1 MILEELLNVIDD
13 TEGMTCATA
22 CCQNTNGQR
31 RAGVRHVPGKPPRQ
45 RERYYVPIGN
55 GETQEVTREVYL
67 CIYSGKRHEKHLNEL
82 DRKHGTVSLDAE
94 AKVDGEKVSFG
105 CIIPSSENLE
115 DMVIQSAL
123 TQALK
128 TALQRLSTEEWL
140 LIQALFYQN
149 IGIREYARRKGVT
162 HRAVQK
168 SRDRILAALRRELE
182 GELEE

>member
-94 AKVDGEKVSFG
+94 AKMDGEKVSFG
-105 CIIPSSENLE
+105 CIIPSPDNLE

-149 IGIREYARRKGVT
+149 IGIREYARRKGIT

-168 SRDRILAALRRELE
+168 SSDRILAALRRELE